1 MKRVY
6 GFNCGMAAAFFL
18 LSGGCAVL
26 PVKSHADL
34 KPNSVVGERD
44 ALAAAADGVEA
55 APWPKPEPVSFISR
69 IAGGSSGERV
79 TRSDAIAAYV
89 DALYVNEGRLTK
101 LLSDARNNLA
111 RAAELDELAQAA
123 AFAPRLSV
131 NDIAILESA
140 IQTLREHR
148 QIYAAAAR
156 ELAKRG
162 EYVDPS
168 QIDAIRDAYQNAIR
182 ALGETADQLAERIEN
197 DRSETYAAPDRSI
210 VTNYSGI

>member
-6 GFNCGMAAAFFL
+6 MFNCGMAAAFLL

-26 PVKSHADL
+26 PAKSHADL
-34 KPNSVVGERD
+34 KPTKVVGERD
-44 ALAAAADGVEA
+44 TLAEAADRVDA

-69 IAGGSSGERV
+69 IAGASSDARV
-79 TRSDAIAAYV
+79 TRTDAVAAYV
-89 DALYVNEGRLTK
+89 DALYVSDGRLVQ
-101 LLSDARNNLA
+101 LVSDARDNLA
-111 RAAELDELAQAA
+111 RAETLNDLAQAA

-131 NDIAILESA
+131 NDIAVLESA
-140 IQTLREHR
+140 IRTLRENR
-148 QIYAAAAR
+148 QIYAAAAK

-168 QIDAIRDAYQNAIR
+168 QIDAIRDAYKDAIR

-210 VTNYSGI
+210 VRNYSGI